1 MKKRKT
7 PSICTTVPVA
17 SVEAS
22 SEPNSAPD
30 PEARFPIVGIG
41 ASAGGLAAFG
51 AFFSAMPAETEG
63 GIAFVLVQHLAPD
76 HKSLLCDLVRRF
88 TRMHVFEVEE
98 GMRVQP
104 NCAYIIPPNRDMAL
118 LNGCLHLLEPSMP
131 RGLRLP
137 IDFFFR
143 SLADDQHEKAI
154 GIVLSGTGS
163 DGTQGV
169 RAIKGNGGMVMAQN
183 PESTE
188 YDGMPRSAIA
198 TGLTDFVL
206 PPAEMPG
213 KLISYVKHAFGKIR
227 YTISPQPPHMAD
239 GSIQKVCVLL
249 RDLTGHDFSGYKQ
262 NTISRRTERRM
273 ALHQIEQMDGYIRY
287 LQQNPAEVSAL
298 FRDLLIGVTRFFRDP
313 EAFTALE
320 TLVIPRLLAEKPA
333 GAQIR
338 IWTAGC
344 STGEEAYSIA
354 ILLKERMEALKRRFH
369 IQVFASDIDAR
380 AMESARAGVFHTSI
394 AADVSSERLIRFFTQ
409 DTSGGAYRVAKGLRD
424 MIVFS
429 EQDVIRDPPFSKLDL
444 ISCRNLLIYLS
455 AELQKKLIPLFH
467 YALSP
472 GGVLF
477 LGASENVGEF
487 VNLFAAIDHKSKL
500 FQRKDDG
507 SSGHWS
513 IMGKNLPRVT
523 KASVLPAG
531 DSNIHLRELT
541 EQAFMEHFKP
551 VGILVDQDGEILFL
565 QGRTGIYLEPA
576 QGEAGMNILKMAREG
591 LRQELSAALRKASA
605 QKKPVLRPGLRIKT
619 NGEFRYVDLT
629 VRPAVTNPAAPA
641 EPPRFLVVLKET
653 QAPEEVKAAAQ
664 DLAEDAGVG
673 VRITDLMRE
682 LRAKEES
689 LQALNEVLESANEEL
704 SSSNEE
710 MQSVNEELQSTN
722 EEMETSKEEMQSIN
736 EELGTVNAELQQKVS
751 ELSRANNDLSNL
763 MASTGVAIIFVDL
776 QQNIQRFTPSIT
788 PVINLIS
795 ADIGRP
801 VGHIVSNLVGYDC
814 LTADVQAVLNSLT
827 PKEVE
832 VQSRSGAWYLLRILP
847 YRTLENLIQGA
858 VIAFTE
864 ITEMKKAQAALKE
877 SDAQRRLAVVVRDA
891 HAAITVQDLAGRILA
906 WNPGAVRMY
915 GWSEAE
921 ALTMNIRDMQPESQ
935 RAEELALTIR
945 LSRAKTVESCPS
957 QRITKDGR
965 IVDVLLTATAL
976 VNPGGEVY
984 ALATTEW
991 EAGSINRCAPDHEQE
1006 GKP

>member
-7 PSICTTVPVA
+7 PLICPEVPVA

-51 AFFSAMPAETEG
+51 AFFSAMPAETES
-63 GIAFVLVQHLAPD
+63 GIAFVIVQHLAPD

-88 TRMHVFEVEE
+88 TRMRVFEVEE
-98 GMRVQP
+98 GMRVRP
-104 NCAYIIPPNRDMAL
+104 NCVYIIPPNRDLAL
-118 LNGCLHLLEPSMP
+118 LNGCLHLLEPRSP

-169 RAIKGNGGMVMAQN
+169 RAIKGEGGMVMVQN
-183 PESTE
+183 LESTE

-213 KLISYVKHAFGKIR
+213 KLISYVEHAFGKIR
-227 YTISPQPPHMAD
+227 YTISPQPPPKAD
-239 GSIQKVCVLL
+239 GSIQKICVLL

-262 NTISRRTERRM
+262 NTIFRRTERRM

-313 EAFTALE
+313 EAFAALE
-320 TLVIPRLLAEKPA
+320 TLVIPRLLADKSA

-338 IWTAGC
+338 IWTVGC

-354 ILLKERMEALKRRFH
+354 ILLKERMEALKRRFQ

-380 AMESARAGVFHTSI
+380 AMESARAGVYHASI

-409 DTSGGAYRVAKGLRD
+409 DTSGGAYRVAKNLRD

-429 EQDVIRDPPFSKLDL
+429 EQDVIRDPPFSKIDL

-487 VNLFAAIDHKSKL
+487 LNLFAAIDHKSKL

-507 SSGHWS
+507 FSGHWP

-523 KASVLPAG
+523 KASFLPAG
-531 DSNIHLRELT
+531 DSKVRLREQT
-541 EQAFMEHFKP
+541 EQALLEHFKP
-551 VGILVDQDGEILFL
+551 VGVLVDQDGEILFL
-565 QGRTGIYLEPA
+565 QGRTGLYLEPA

-605 QKKPVLRPGLRIKT
+605 QKKPVLRPGLRIKS

-629 VRPAVTNPAAPA
+629 VRPAVANPAAPA

-653 QAPEEVKAAAQ
+653 QASEQKAAAQ
-664 DLAEDAGVG
+664 DSVEDARVG
-673 VRITDLMRE
+673 VRIKDLRRE

-689 LQALNEVLESANEEL
+689 LQALNEVLESANKEL

-736 EELGTVNAELQQKVS
+736 EELGTVNAELQQKVT
-751 ELSRANNDLSNL
+751 ELSRANNDLNNL
-763 MASTGVAIIFVDL
+763 MASTGVGIIFVDL

-788 PVINLIS
+788 QVINLIS

-801 VGHIVSNLVGYDC
+801 VSHIVSNLVSYDC
-814 LTADVQAVLNSLT
+814 LIADVQAVLNSLT

-832 VQSRSGAWYLLRILP
+832 VQARSGAWYLLRILP

-864 ITEMKKAQAALKE
+864 ITEMKKAQAVLKE
-877 SDAQRRLAVVVRDA
+877 SDAQRRLAVVVSDA

-921 ALTMNIRDMQPESQ
+921 AVTMNIRDMQPENR
-935 RAEELALTIR
+935 RAEELALIIR
-945 LSRAKTVESCPS
+945 LSRAKTVESYPS
-957 QRITKDGR
+957 QRITKAGG
-965 IVDVLLTATAL
+965 IVDVFLTATAL

-991 EAGSINRCAPDHEQE
+991 EAGSKNGCSPDQEQE